1 MTPHRFRQLAARG
14 ALVACLAV
22 GAVACGDDD
31 DDADTGAEEP
41 ADTGGDTGGETGD
54 GEQAA
59 GDGCAALVEFNSTV
73 NNIDPESMSEE
84 DMASAGEE
92 LSGLW
97 EQVVTVV
104 PEDAA
109 ADAEDLQGTLDDL
122 AAGDPEGFSSDAT
135 FEQYSGV
142 LSATVPECGFETV
155 AVTGVDYAFEGLPET
170 LPAGTV
176 ALEFENASEAGE
188 MHEIVLFK
196 KAEGES
202 RSAEEILNDPAS
214 EEEGP
219 GEFAGASFAPPGVTS
234 TGLTELTPGEYIA
247 VCFIPTGSGEID
259 EEQAE
264 EGAGGPPHFTQ
275 GMLAEFT
282 VE

>member
-22 GAVACGDDD
+22 GAIACGDDD
-31 DDADTGAEEP
+31 DTDTGADDP
-41 ADTGGDTGGETGD
+41 AGDTDDDTGD

-59 GDGCAALVEFNSTV
+59 GDGCAALVEFNAGV
-73 NNIDPESMSEE
+73 NEVDPESMSEE
-84 DMASAGEE
+84 DMASTGEE
-92 LSGLW
+92 LSSVW
-97 EQVVTVV
+97 ERVVTAV

-109 ADAEDLQGTLDDL
+109 ADAEELQGALDDL
-122 AAGDPEGFSSDAT
+122 AAGDPAAFGSDET
-135 FEQYSGV
+135 FERYSGV
-142 LSATVPECGFETV
+142 VSATVPECGFETV

-170 LPAGTV
+170 ISAGTV
-176 ALEFENASEAGE
+176 ALEFENATEAGE
-188 MHEIVLFK
+188 MHEIALFK
-196 KAEGES
+196 KAEGET
-202 RSAEEILNDPAS
+202 RSAEEIMNDPAA

-219 GEFAGASFAPPGVTS
+219 GEFAGVSFAPPGVTS
-234 TGLTELTPGEYIA
+234 IGLTELTPGEYIA